1 VLIVPSGR
9 RIVELKIPWYEL
21 RMKDIVSYLWK
32 YRLRI
37 GIGLVALT
45 IVNATA
51 LISPLVIREAIDSL
65 ALGEDVNLLFLGSII
80 FALAVSAM
88 IFRFFI
94 RYFIIGTA
102 RKIERD
108 IRTILYQHLTRLST
122 PYFNRTKTGDIM
134 AHATN
139 DMEAIMRACGFG
151 VFTFADAV
159 VLTTAGLTFM
169 FMIDWQLTLYAILPL
184 PFLCAAVIVFGRMIH
199 TRFQQVQELFSN
211 LMEDVRE
218 AISGIRVI
226 KSFAQEEGLNDSYRK
241 PNQEYIDSN
250 MRLVRVWGVFDP
262 TVTLLGGLG
271 TAIVLWAGGSRVI
284 TGEISLGNFVAFTAY
299 LGILIW
305 PMTAIGY
312 MVNVMQRGAA
322 SMGRVKKILA
332 EVPEISSLEQPKPFP
347 DTIRLSFKNLTFCY
361 VDDTPALKNISF
373 NLEPGQ
379 TLGIVG
385 PPGAGKSTLA
395 NLVTRLYDPPPGTV
409 YLGGVDIRE
418 LDIKQL
424 RERIGVVPQD
434 PFLFS
439 MTLRKNICFG
449 KPEASNQEIAEA
461 ARKAG
466 ILEELEVLPLGLET
480 MVGERGVTLSGGQKQ
495 RMGIA
500 RALLMNPDLL
510 ILDDCLSAVDT
521 EKEEEIL
528 SNLDSILEKKTAIV
542 IAHRISVL
550 QKADLILVL
559 DANNY
564 ITERG
569 DHKSLLKAN
578 GFYANLYRLQQ
589 AEQELREMGRS
600 DG

>member
-1 VLIVPSGR
+1 
-9 RIVELKIPWYEL
+9 
-21 RMKDIVSYLWK
+21 MKDIIAYLWK

-37 GIGLVALT
+37 GIGLLALT

-65 ALGEDVNLLFLGSII
+65 ALREDVNLLFLGSII
-80 FALAVSAM
+80 FGLAVTAM
-88 IFRFFI
+88 VFRFFI

-102 RKIERD
+102 RMIEKE
-108 IRTILYQHLTRLST
+108 IRSTLYQHLTRLST
-122 PYFNRTKTGDIM
+122 PYFNRTKTGDLM

-139 DMEAIMRACGFG
+139 DMEAITRACGFG
-151 VFTFADAV
+151 IFTLADAV
-159 VLTTAGLTFM
+159 VLTTAGLIFM
-169 FMIDWQLTLYAILPL
+169 MSIDWQLTLYAVIPL
-184 PFLCAAVIVFGRMIH
+184 PFLCAAVIIFGRMIH
-199 TRFQQVQELFSN
+199 IRFQQVQEIFSR

-218 AISGIRVI
+218 AVSGIRVI
-226 KSFAQEEGLNDSYRK
+226 KSFAQEKGSNESYRK

-262 TVTLLGGLG
+262 TVTLLGGIG
-271 TAIVLWAGGSRVI
+271 TAIILWAGGTRVI

-305 PMTAIGY
+305 PMTAIGF

-322 SMGRVKKILA
+322 SMERIQKILS
-332 EVPEISSLEQPKPFP
+332 EIPEIVSPDRPKDFPRQTSLAFQ
-347 DTIRLSFKNLTFCY
+347 NLTFSY
-361 VDDTPALKNISF
+361 IAGTPALRNISF
-373 NLEPGQ
+373 SLASGE

-385 PPGAGKSTLA
+385 PPGSGKSTLA
-395 NLVTRLYDPPPGTV
+395 NLVTRLYEPPPGTV
-409 YLGGVDIRE
+409 FYGDVDVRD
-418 LDIKQL
+418 LDLKQL
-424 RERIGVVPQD
+424 RERIAVVPQD

-439 MTLRKNICFG
+439 VTLRQNISFG
-449 KPEASNQEIAEA
+449 KPDASDEEVAEA

-466 ILEELEVLPLGLET
+466 ILDELISLPLGLDT

-528 SNLDSILEKKTAIV
+528 NNLDSVLQKRTAIV

-550 QKADLILVL
+550 QKAQLILVL
-559 DANNY
+559 DANNN
-564 ITERG
+564 IAERG
-569 DHKSLLKAN
+569 DHQSLLEAD
-578 GFYANLYRLQQ
+578 GFYAHLYKLQQ
-589 AEQELREMGRS
+589 AEQELRKMEKS
-600 DG
+600 ND